1 MRKLGNRK
9 WPLSAFVVMLT
20 SLSLGSCSAPDRL
33 SNSDI
38 NTEATKKIVRD
49 RLISP
54 IDNERITEFNEK
66 IPRRSILQVIHG
78 PESLSDPNFLQI
90 IESQLEDEIDFKKQ
104 QKQDAGIVEVKATEP
119 RILTDAEKDRINKIR
134 GEARAKIMFD
144 KGLALET
151 YLFGQLRAMETQVDE
166 AFLKTVPLNSNV
178 AEFPPVIGANLTE
191 DPNGYLSL
199 PADLYLI
206 GGRDSA
212 FISKTAAMAPFVDDG
227 EFNLAVR
234 SIPLQ
239 DVLMLLSD
247 TLNLEYSLSRGIQDL
262 DRNISISLRA
272 NALSILDALLTQHS
286 LAILYDSDLGVAR
299 FYTDEELV
307 LLDARVKAA
316 IRGHNELLFNQK
328 NLRRAESD
336 LDKINQMIDTSQLLL
351 SGDDKGFVAG
361 IKGFPRSSMGQ
372 IATDSLSFLSTENFA
387 LRQTLQR
394 FDEETASLLD
404 PSMDTVTNEIRA
416 QSGGISVNDILV
428 EDACIEPGKEIFVE
442 KIAIYN
448 ADRDEAREHLETYF
462 NANSAVST
470 GTAAAASS
478 DESDDADAGGDND
491 AAAAGGDDEAGGE
504 AAAGGGDDAAGG
516 DGGDGTAGVDL
527 GATETATATTN
538 ASTATNTAMVDE
550 NGCDTNYQV
559 TFQTDNTGI
568 IIRGRRYDNSLA
580 VRLMT
585 EFDVPRLQVLVEI
598 FMVTVSRDFN
608 RQIANLITQATNNAG
623 GSNTVEAEFTN
634 NTFSAPSPELAAE
647 LAVYET
653 LGSIS
658 NAISR
663 GYVTNL
669 SSPNG
674 LITSALSFIESNEL
688 GRVLSSPTI
697 LVEDGT
703 DEASIVRKEVAKLIY
718 TTQSAGDNGTLVTN
732 SEEVEEEAPFELT
745 LTDIS
750 VSAANKTV
758 RMGVN
763 IKNKRFKIANL
774 QLIEAREDADYTEDT
789 IQTVFTAAPGDV
801 IVLAGLTDNSDST
814 ITRGLP
820 GTTGAL
826 GRAAPLLGGSDQQAN
841 NVSEMLIFMAPTV
854 IDPSSDFQPHSAFKP
869 LPDTSN
875 EVSDNETASE

>member
-1 MRKLGNRK
+1 MRKVGNRK
-9 WPLSAFVVMLT
+9 WPLQAFVVVLT

-33 SNSDI
+33 TNNDI
-38 NTEATKKIVRD
+38 NTEATKQIVRD

-54 IDNERITEFNEK
+54 IDNERINEFNEK

-78 PESLSDPNFLQI
+78 PESLSDPNFIQI
-90 IESQLEDEIDFKKQ
+90 IESQLEDEIDFRQQ
-104 QKQDAGIVEVKATEP
+104 QKQEAGIVEVAAQAP
-119 RILTDAEKDRINKIR
+119 RILSEAEKDRIIKTR

-144 KGLALET
+144 KGLELET
-151 YLFGQLRAMETQVDE
+151 YLFGQLRQQETQVDQ
-166 AFLKTVPLNSNV
+166 AFLKTVPLNSN
-178 AEFPPVIGANLTE
+178 ANDFPPIIGANLTE

-212 FISKTAAMAPFVDDG
+212 FVSKTAAIAPFVDDG

-234 SIPLQ
+234 GIPLQ
-239 DVLMLLSD
+239 DVLGLLADS
-247 TLNLEYSLSRGIQDL
+247 LNLEYALSRGIENL
-262 DRNISISLRA
+262 NRGISISLRA
-272 NALSILDALLTQHS
+272 SALSILDALLTQHEI
-286 LAILYDSDLGVAR
+286 AILYDSNLGVAR

-307 LLDARVKAA
+307 LLDARIKAA

-328 NLRRAESD
+328 TLRRAEAD

-361 IKGFPRSSMGQ
+361 IKGFPRSSMGE
-372 IATDSLSFLSTENFA
+372 IATDSLSRLSTENFA

-394 FDEETASLLD
+394 FDEETESLLD
-404 PSMDTVTNEIRA
+404 PSKETVTNELRA
-416 QSGGISVNDILV
+416 QSGGISINDILV
-428 EDACIEPGKEIFVE
+428 EDPCIVPGKEIFVE
-442 KIAIYN
+442 KIAVYN
-448 ADRDEAREHLETYF
+448 ADRDDAKTHLESYF
-462 NANSAVST
+462 NSNGVVST
-470 GTAAAASS
+470 GTNAADDDTTGEA
-478 DESDDADAGGDND
+478 DDAPAADGDAT
-491 AAAAGGDDEAGGE
+491 AE
-504 AAAGGGDDAAGG
+504 
-516 DGGDGTAGVDL
+516 GTAADAEG
-527 GATETATATTN
+527 GTETATAGDGTAAIEVAPAATDEAATQTQTTTQS
-538 ASTATNTAMVDE
+538 AAATTDA
-550 NGCDTNYQV
+550 NGCSTDYQM
-559 TFQTDNTGI
+559 TFQTDSTGI

-585 EFDVPRLQVLVEI
+585 EYDVPRLQVLVEI

-608 RQIANLITQATNNAG
+608 RQIANLITQARNGLG
-623 GSNTVEAEFTN
+623 GSGTAEATLVDN
-634 NTFSAPSPELAAE
+634 VPVAPAPDSDLAAE
-647 LAVYET
+647 LAVFET

-658 NAISR
+658 DAISR

-669 SSPNG
+669 QSPNG

-703 DEASIVRKEVAKLIY
+703 DEASIVRKEVAKLVY
-718 TTQSAGDNGTLVTN
+718 TTQSAGDNGSIVSNT
-732 SEEVEEEAPFELT
+732 EEVEEEAPFELT
-745 LTDIS
+745 LSDIN

-758 RMGVN
+758 RMGVE
-763 IKNKRFKIANL
+763 IKNKRFKISNL
-774 QLIEAREDADYTEDT
+774 QLIQNRQDADYTEDT
-789 IQTVFTAAPGDV
+789 IKTIFTAAPGDV

-854 IDPSSDFQPHSAFKP
+854 IDPASDFQPHSAFKP
-869 LPDTSN
+869 VPNVAL
-875 EVSDNETASE
+875 SDNATE

>member
-1 MRKLGNRK
+1 MRKLGNRN
-9 WPLSAFVVMLT
+9 WPLSAFVVILT

-33 SNSDI
+33 TNSDI

-54 IDNERITEFNEK
+54 IDNERINEFNEK

-90 IESQLEDEIDFKKQ
+90 IESQLEEEIDFRQQ
-104 QKQDAGIVEVKATEP
+104 QKQEAGIIEVEARAP
-119 RILTDAEKDRINKIR
+119 RILTDAEKDRINKTR
-134 GEARAKIMFD
+134 GEARSKIMFD
-144 KGLALET
+144 KGLELET

-166 AFLKTVPLNSNV
+166 AFLKTVPLNSNA
-178 AEFPPVIGANLTE
+178 AEFPPIIGANLTE

-239 DVLMLLSD
+239 DVLALLSD
-247 TLNLEYSLSRGIQDL
+247 SLNLEYSLSRDIQAL

-299 FYTDEELV
+299 FYTDDELL
-307 LLDARVKAA
+307 LLDTRVKAA

-328 NLRRAESD
+328 NLRRAEAD

-351 SGDDKGFVAG
+351 SGDDKGFMAG

-372 IATDSLSFLSTENFA
+372 IATESLSFLSTENFA

-404 PSMDTVTNEIRA
+404 PSKDTVTNELRA
-416 QSGGISVNDILV
+416 QSGGISINDILV
-428 EDACIEPGKEIFVE
+428 EDACIKPGQEIFVE
-442 KIAIYN
+442 KIAVYN
-448 ADRDEAREHLETYF
+448 ADRDLAKEHLETYF
-462 NANSAVST
+462 NAN
-470 GTAAAASS
+470 GAASPTSASTTS
-478 DESDDADAGGDND
+478 DDDDAEGGDGDADAPAAGDGD
-491 AAAAGGDDEAGGE
+491 AATDGDADAPAATA
-504 AAAGGGDDAAGG
+504 GDDAA
-516 DGGDGTAGVDL
+516 AVDL
-527 GATETATATTN
+527 GAADTQATATTE
-538 ASTATNTAMVDE
+538 STTSDTATLDE

-585 EFDVPRLQVLVEI
+585 EFDIPRLQVLVEI

-608 RQIANLITQATNNAG
+608 RQIANLITQAANNAG
-623 GSNTVEAEFTN
+623 GSGTVEAEFTDN
-634 NTFSAPSPELAAE
+634 SLSAPSPELAAE

-674 LITSALSFIESNEL
+674 LINSALSFIESNEL

-763 IKNKRFKIANL
+763 IKNKRFKISNL

-789 IQTVFTAAPGDV
+789 ISTVFTAAPGDV

-869 LPDTSN
+869 VPQASS
-875 EVSDNETASE
+875 EAADNETASE